1 MSSVFTNQVSASKW
15 AAFVAAMSALVG
27 CSLPANLRDANVS
40 AADAAPMDDVAPI
53 DDVASMDDAPA
64 IDTSMGDTGVPTDTA
79 TLPDADVVSDT
90 GVVQPCTAATV
101 PTMIAPISGAAYATS
116 FVTFTAAAPLGSRV
130 EFEYSTTPGFSMVST
145 TVVPAVVVNA
155 SGRASTTIPFAMG
168 MMNKVAFVRARVI
181 CADTT
186 RGLNPTPTRLFRVGT
201 RGMAGNWT
209 VPIVERYELDMDA
222 DAQTDVA
229 IGVATGYVG
238 VFRVRGASYST
249 LSPTMASASFG
260 EQLAALGD
268 VNGDGFGDLLVGDP
282 RFTNI
287 TQVGRAA
294 VYLGSNGD
302 PRNVPAYTVEGNRV
316 GSVGQTVAA
325 LGDLNDDGLADFA
338 VSYVMGSDT
347 QIAVY
352 LSPHR
357 SPLSAAQSLTVTG
370 LTGATAMVA
379 GDLTNDGRAELA
391 IGFGDA
397 NDFVGAV
404 FVFRATDA
412 GTALPYMTSSV
423 RLRTGSTVGRM
434 GAALAMGAMIGDTA
448 LDLIVAA
455 PGKASVPAAAGGILV
470 YSNPYFSDTTS
481 LLTSP
486 FGASMPSSEN
496 FARAIS
502 IVGDTDADGASELL
516 ILHPGRTT
524 GSNRSGVLLTE
535 FYPMGVGFLLDVRP
549 ILLGTTTSVTFDRA
563 LSASASFLDST
574 NAGRQSLVLTVE
586 QGASTRVLQSAPLSG
601 GGTGNSGVWSASPLS
616 NIGGG
621 APLNYTSAVAAH

>member
-27 CSLPANLRDANVS
+27 CSLPANLRDANVP
-40 AADAAPMDDVAPI
+40 AADASPM

-64 IDTSMGDTGVPTDTA
+64 IDTSIGDIGVPADTAALTDAVVTDT
-79 TLPDADVVSDT
+79 V
-90 GVVQPCTAATV
+90 VVQPCTATTV

-130 EFEYSTTPGFSMVST
+130 EFEYSTTPGFSMVGT

-155 SGRASTTIPFAMG
+155 SGRASTTIPFAMS

-238 VFRVRGASYST
+238 IYRVRGASYST
-249 LSPTMASASFG
+249 LFPTPASASFG

-282 RFTNI
+282 RFEN
-287 TQVGRAA
+287 QVGRAA
-294 VYLGSNGD
+294 VFLGSNGD
-302 PRNVPAYTVEGNRV
+302 PRNIPANTFEGNRAV
-316 GSVGQTVAA
+316 SVGQTVAA

-338 VSYVMGSDT
+338 VSYTQGSDT
-347 QIAVY
+347 QIGVY

-370 LTGATAMVA
+370 LTGPTAMVA

-397 NDFVGAV
+397 NDSVGAV

-423 RLRTGSTVGRM
+423 RLRTSSTVGRM
-434 GAALAMGAMIGDTA
+434 GAALAMGAMVGDGA

-455 PGKASVPAAAGGILV
+455 PGKANVPAAAGGILV
-470 YSNPYFSDTTS
+470 YSNPYFSDTTW

-516 ILHPGRTT
+516 ILHPGRTM
-524 GSNRSGVLLTE
+524 GQNRSGVLLTE
-535 FYPMGVGFLLDVRP
+535 FYPMGDSYALDVRT
-549 ILLGTTTSVTFDRA
+549 ILVGTTTSVTFDRA

-586 QGASTRVLQSAPLSG
+586 QGASTRVLQSSALSG
-601 GGTGNSGVWSASPLS
+601 GGAGGAGAWSASPLS